1 MKLIADT
8 NRIIAALVRD
18 SYSRRIILSEKF
30 EFATVEFGISEV
42 KKHRGYILKK
52 AKLSTPQFN
61 DLMTRFLARIEVL
74 SEEEI
79 GAEAFADA
87 VKIMGGIDKADAPFV
102 ALALGIKND
111 GIWSDDRHFLQQKAV
126 KVWRTKSLA
135 DKL

>member
-1 MKLIADT
+1 MKLVVDT

-42 KKHRGYILKK
+42 KKHRNYILKK
-52 AKLSTPQFN
+52 AKLSTEQFN
-61 DLMTRFLARIEVL
+61 DLMTRFLVRIEVL

-79 GAEAFADA
+79 SAKAYADA
-87 VKIMGGIDKADAPFV
+87 VKIMGAIDKADVPFI

-111 GIWSDDRHFLQQKAV
+111 GIWSDDGHFLKQKAV
-126 KVWRTKSLA
+126 KVWRTKPLA